1 MKKIICLLF
10 ITMSF
15 FAFSQNELKFD
26 QGKEHYNEAN
36 YEAAITSWESIL
48 ESGEHSAALYF
59 NLGNAYYRIDQIAP
73 SIYYYEKALKLA
85 PGDPEIK
92 NNLAFAQNQT
102 IDIIE
107 PLPKNLFSTWIERTT
122 QLFSFDYWAK
132 TAIIF
137 SIGFVFLFLGYYFS
151 VVAMKKR
158 LFFIGSFL
166 SLFISLGCVFF
177 AFSNYAQV
185 NNNKTA
191 ILFASSSQ
199 VRSEPLERAELSFVI
214 HEGTKVKIISEEADW
229 VRIKLADG
237 KDGWMQKGD
246 LKEL

>member
-1 MKKIICLLF
+1 MF
-10 ITMSF
+10 IAISF
-15 FAFSQNELKFD
+15 FAFSQNEQKFE
-26 QGKEHYNEAN
+26 QGKEHYKEAN
-36 YEAAITSWESIL
+36 YEAAISSWESIL

-73 SIYYYEKALKLA
+73 SIYYYEKALQLA

-107 PLPKNLFSTWIERTT
+107 PLPKNLFSSWIERTT
-122 QLFSFDYWAK
+122 QLFSFDNWAK
-132 TAIIF
+132 TALVF
-137 SIGFVFLFLGYYFS
+137 SFGFVILFLLYYFS
-151 VVAMKKR
+151 VTTMRKR
-158 LFFIGSFL
+158 LFFMGSFL
-166 SLFISLGCVFF
+166 SLFISLVCIFF
-177 AFSNYAQV
+177 AFNQYTKVQ
-185 NNNKTA
+185 NNKTA

-199 VRSEPLERAELSFVI
+199 VRSEPLERSDISFVL
-214 HEGTKVKIISEEADW
+214 HEGTKVEILSEDDEW

-237 KDGWMQKGD
+237 KDGWMRKGD

>member
-1 MKKIICLLF
+1 MKKLVCLLF
-10 ITMSF
+10 ITLSF
-15 FAFSQNELKFD
+15 FASSQNEQKFE
-26 QGKEHYNEAN
+26 QGKEHYKEAN
-36 YEAAITSWESIL
+36 YEAAISSWESIL

-73 SIYYYEKALKLA
+73 SIYYYEKALQLA

-107 PLPKNLFSTWIERTT
+107 PLPKNLFSSWIEGTT
-122 QLFSFDYWAK
+122 KIFSFDNWAK
-132 TAIIF
+132 TAVVFI
-137 SIGFVFLFLGYYFS
+137 IGFVLLFLAYYFS
-151 VVAMKKR
+151 AAAMKKR
-158 LFFIGSFL
+158 LFFVGSFL
-166 SLFISLGCVFF
+166 SLFLALGSLFF
-177 AFSNYAQV
+177 AYNNYAQV
-185 NNNKTA
+185 NNTNTA

-199 VRSEPLERAELSFVI
+199 VRSEPLERAELSFVL
-214 HEGTKVKIISEEADW
+214 HEGTKVKIISEEDEW

-237 KDGWMQKGD
+237 KDGWMLKTD